1 MASAEGPEAVI
12 HRFAALLETAGVPY
26 MLTGSFASGYHGA
39 PRASQDI
46 DIVIAPS
53 PRSLDSFLS
62 LLPDDRYYVSRDAAV
77 DAYRRQSLF
86 NVVDFA
92 SGWKVDFICRK
103 TRPFSVTEFERRS
116 PRDFGGR
123 RVFLASPED
132 VLVAKLEW
140 AKLAESDRQIEDAAG
155 IVRVQGEGLDH
166 AYVAR
171 WVAELDLERQW
182 ERALTLAG
190 SHRS

>member
-1 MASAEGPEAVI
+1 L
-12 HRFAALLETAGVPY
+12 AALLDTAEVPY

-46 DIVIAPS
+46 DIVIAPT
-53 PRSLDSFLS
+53 RATLDSLLS
-62 LLPDDRYYVSRDAAV
+62 LLPEDRYYVSRDAAL

-103 TRPFSVTEFERRS
+103 GRAFSTTEFNRRS
-116 PRDFGGR
+116 PRDFSGR
-123 RVFLASPED
+123 PVFMASAED
-132 VLVAKLEW
+132 VLLAKLEW
-140 AKLAESDRQIEDAAG
+140 AKLAESERQIEDAAG
-155 IVRVQGEGLDH
+155 IVRVQGESLDR

-171 WVAELDLERQW
+171 WVAELGLERQW
-182 ERALTLAG
+182 ERTLALAG
-190 SHRS
+190 GHPSPQSLHPRG